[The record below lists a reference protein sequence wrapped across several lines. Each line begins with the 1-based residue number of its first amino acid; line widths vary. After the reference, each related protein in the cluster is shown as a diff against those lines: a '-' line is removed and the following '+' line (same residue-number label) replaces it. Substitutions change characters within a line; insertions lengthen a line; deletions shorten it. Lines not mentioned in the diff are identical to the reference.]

1 MTSESLRGSDL
12 RFAIKLRDF
21 MRSAATLFLTGF
33 ILSLSLILSIGAQD
47 ACVLRQGL
55 RRETWVWWWRCV
67 RYSTWC

>member
-21 MRSAATLFLTGF
+21 MRSAATPFLTGF
-33 ILSLSLILSIGAQD
+33 ILSLALIVTIGAQN
-47 ACVLRQGL
+47 AYVLRQRL

>member
-21 MRSAATLFLTGF
+21 MRSSATPFLTGF

-55 RRETWVWWWRCV
+55 RRETGVWWWRCV

>member
-1 MTSESLRGSDL
+1 MTSESLRGYDL

-21 MRSAATLFLTGF
+21 MRSAATPFLTGF

>member
-21 MRSAATLFLTGF
+21 MRSAATPFLTGF
-33 ILSLSLILSIGAQD
+33 ILSLALIVTIGAQN
-47 ACVLRQGL
+47 AYVLRQGL